1 MSSDANV
8 QTFQDQATP
17 KQYAITIGWVL
28 GRTALGLAILAVTM
42 GGAAWL
48 THQGIDQDLEANRL
62 KMQRAPIAI
71 GAVDAHVSIGN
82 AANGGATAAASV
94 AAPAA
99 AAAAA
104 AVLVHDRT
112 K

>member
-1 MSSDANV
+1 MSSDTHV
-8 QTFQDQATP
+8 QSFQDQGTP
-17 KQYAITIGWVL
+17 KQSAITIGWVL
-28 GRTALGLAILAVTM
+28 GRAALGIAILAVTM

-62 KMQRAPIAI
+62 KMQRAPIVTD
-71 GAVDAHVSIGN
+71 AVSA
-82 AANGGATAAASV
+82 GATSAASV
-94 AAPAA
+94 AAPAAAGVA

-104 AVLVHDRT
+104 AVLVHDRA